1 MKLTPGLTLL
11 VVMIFFTRAQTNNEL
26 AGTSWILQEYGSE
39 SELKTVL
46 ESSPVTLVIDTQ
58 GQQVSGSGSCNSYSG
73 NLSVEGSSFSVGMP
87 VSTEMACAEDIM
99 GQEQAFFEALSS
111 VTTFELSEGQLVLSG
126 GGQRLIFV
134 SDGSE
139 SSSPSEITTVL
150 ENTSWTLTSLAGNAL
165 VEDTTITLE
174 FRGDGL
180 SGSAGCNSYR
190 GNATVDGNT
199 LRISPLV
206 TTRKACAEAIMN
218 QELSYLNL
226 LQSATT
232 FEATDTMLTLLS
244 GEERL
249 EFTSATSSEPSSST
263 PPSETMM
270 TSSTSLNIEDFNN
283 QLASD
288 PLTLALSVLDIPDA
302 PNVTITKQDTSDTES
317 VITVVAEGLE
327 DDSVAGQLQQFV
339 FTLENGQWRIT
350 SALEAFLCARG
361 EDTSGYEAGPC
372 P

>member
-1 MKLTPGLTLL
+1 MKLTSVLTLL

-26 AGTSWILQEYGSE
+26 AGTRWILQEYGSE

-46 ESSPVTLVIDTQ
+46 ENAPITLVIE
-58 GQQVSGSGSCNSYSG
+58 GQRVSGSASCNSYSG
-73 NLSVEGSSFSVGMP
+73 DLNLEGSSFSIGMP

-139 SSSPSEITTVL
+139 SSTPSEINL

-174 FRGDGL
+174 FRDDGL

-206 TTRKACAEAIMN
+206 TTRKACAETIMN